1 MTRRPIALQLILL
14 TTVVALIALSLAA
27 AACAPSAPAGQNGT
41 GDPVTETETTVTAT
55 AALAPT
61 PTLQAELSPLV
72 NAVMVKQATIE
83 ARDASGV
90 VPGQDDT
97 TRPQTINVSIYA
109 VDEQRSDVETFLA
122 DNGVPVDGKMKC
134 GDECLIL
141 RADVPVSL
149 LQALSVHPAVG
160 LIDSI
165 EKYYEQL
172 DGNLNLIIAEY
183 DAGLITEQEA
193 VAQSL
198 LPHWENRVLLTSDFD
213 NPTNAQ
219 NARRY
224 LEDNGVYL
232 VPVPS
237 DSTIVGGLIP
247 FRMILPFS
255 QQPGVLI
262 VYGVGYGADLTDPE
276 VQEALEE
283 YKPPQPAS
291 GVVTETSPSNAETI
305 ARESL
310 PADAGMSGEYDHKL
324 RGELSSGG

>member
-14 TTVVALIALSLAA
+14 TAVVALIALSLAA
-27 AACAPSAPAGQNGT
+27 PACAPSAPAGQGGT
-41 GDPVTETETTVTAT
+41 GDPVADNEATAT
-55 AALAPT
+55 ATATLAST
-61 PTLQAELSPLV
+61 PALQAELSPLV
-72 NAVMVKQATIE
+72 NAVIVKQATIE
-83 ARDASGV
+83 ASNGPGAT
-90 VPGQDDT
+90 PGQDDT
-97 TRPQTINVSIYA
+97 TRPQTIDVSIYA
-109 VDEQRSDVETFLA
+109 VDEQRSDVEPFLA
-122 DNGVPVDGKMKC
+122 DNGVPVRSKMKC

-141 RADVPVSL
+141 RADVPLSL
-149 LQALSVHPAVG
+149 LQALSAHPAVG

-213 NPTNAQ
+213 SPTNAQ

-237 DSTIVGGLIP
+237 DSTVVGGLIP

-255 QQPGVLI
+255 QQPGALI

-291 GVVTETSPSNAETI
+291 GVVTETFSSNAEPI
-305 ARESL
+305 ARGPL
-310 PADAGMSGEYDHKL
+310 PADVGMTGEYDHTP
-324 RGELSSGG
+324 

>member
-1 MTRRPIALQLILL
+1 MTRRTIALQLVLL

-27 AACAPSAPAGQNGT
+27 PACALSAPAGQNGA
-41 GDPVTETETTVTAT
+41 GGPVAETEAAVAAT
-55 AALAPT
+55 AILAPTT

-83 ARDASGV
+83 ALDTSSAA
-90 VPGQDDT
+90 PGQDDT

-109 VDEQRSDVETFLA
+109 VDEQRSDVDPFLA
-122 DNGVPVDGKMKC
+122 DNGVPVRSKMKC

-141 RADVPVSL
+141 RADVPLSL
-149 LQALSVHPAVG
+149 LQSLSAHPAVG

-237 DSTIVGGLIP
+237 DSTVVGGLIP

-255 QQPGVLI
+255 QQPGALI

-291 GVVTETSPSNAETI
+291 GVVTETFSSNAAPI
-305 ARESL
+305 ARGPL
-310 PADAGMSGEYDHKL
+310 PTDAGMT
-324 RGELSSGG
+324 GEL

>member
-1 MTRRPIALQLILL
+1 MTRRPIVLQLVLL
-14 TTVVALIALSLAA
+14 TTVVALIALWLAA
-27 AACAPSAPAGQNGT
+27 PACAPSAPAGQG
-41 GDPVTETETTVTAT
+41 GAGGSVTDTEATVTAT
-55 AALAPT
+55 AILAPT
-61 PTLQAELSPLV
+61 STWQAELSPLV

-83 ARDASGV
+83 ALDASGAA
-90 VPGQDDT
+90 PGQDDT
-97 TRPQTINVSIYA
+97 TRPQTIDVSIYA
-109 VDEQRSDVETFLA
+109 VDEQRSDVEPFLA
-122 DNGVPVDGKMKC
+122 DNGVPVLDKMKC

-141 RADVPVSL
+141 FADVPVSL
-149 LQALSVHPAVG
+149 LQALSAHPAVG
-160 LIDSI
+160 LIDST

-172 DGNLNLIIAEY
+172 DGNLNPIIAEY
-183 DAGLITEQEA
+183 DAGLITEQGA

-255 QQPGVLI
+255 QQPGALI

-276 VQEALEE
+276 VQEALDE
-283 YKPPQPAS
+283 YKPPQPTS
-291 GVVTETSPSNAETI
+291 GVGTETFSSNPETI
-305 ARESL
+305 AQGTTASWHR
-310 PADAGMSGEYDHKL
+310 H
-324 RGELSSGG
+324 GG

>member
-1 MTRRPIALQLILL
+1 MTRRTIALQLVLL

-27 AACAPSAPAGQNGT
+27 PACAPSAPAGQGGA
-41 GDPVTETETTVTAT
+41 GDPVAETETTVTAT
-55 AALAPT
+55 DTVAPT
-61 PTLQAELSPLV
+61 PTSQAELSPLV
-72 NAVMVKQATIE
+72 NAVMVKQATIA
-83 ARDASGV
+83 ARNNSGAA
-90 VPGQDDT
+90 PGQDDT
-97 TRPQTINVSIYA
+97 TRPQTIDVSIYA
-109 VDEQRSDVETFLA
+109 VDEQRSDVEPFLA
-122 DNGVPVDGKMKC
+122 DNGVPVRSKMKC

-141 RADVPVSL
+141 RADVPLSL
-149 LQALSVHPAVG
+149 LQSLSVHPAVG

-237 DSTIVGGLIP
+237 DSTVVGGLIP

-262 VYGVGYGADLTDPE
+262 VYGVGYGADLTDPD

-283 YKPPQPAS
+283 YEPPQPTS
-291 GVVTETSPSNAETI
+291 GVGTETFSSNTEPI
-305 ARESL
+305 ARGPL
-310 PADAGMSGEYDHKL
+310 PADVGMSGEL
-324 RGELSSGG
+324 

>member
-1 MTRRPIALQLILL
+1 MTRRTIALQLVLM

-27 AACAPSAPAGQNGT
+27 PACAPSANGA
-41 GDPVTETETTVTAT
+41 GDPVADNEATAT
-55 AALAPT
+55 ATATLAPT

-72 NAVMVKQATIE
+72 NAVMVKQATV
-83 ARDASGV
+83 AALDASSAA
-90 VPGQDDT
+90 PGQDDT
-97 TRPQTINVSIYA
+97 TRPQIIDVSIYA
-109 VDEQRSDVETFLA
+109 VDEQRSDVEPFLA
-122 DNGVPVDGKMKC
+122 DNGVPVRSKMKC

-141 RADVPVSL
+141 RAEVPLSL
-149 LQALSVHPAVG
+149 LQSLSVHPAVG
-160 LIDSI
+160 LIDST

-172 DGNLNLIIAEY
+172 DGNLNPIIAEY

-237 DSTIVGGLIP
+237 DSTVVGGLIP

-255 QQPGVLI
+255 QQPGALI

-291 GVVTETSPSNAETI
+291 GVVTETFSSNPETI
-305 ARESL
+305 AREPL
-310 PADAGMSGEYDHKL
+310 PADVGML
-324 RGELSSGG
+324 GEL